1 MRVPVCLVGIGELV
15 SRTSR
20 QASVGDGWC
29 CGLRWFLNVVGLR
42 RRVAWWRPTHR
53 QPQRQVLDFLEKK

>member
-29 CGLRWFLNVVGLR
+29 CGLRLVLECGRTPSPSSL
-42 RRVAWWRPTHR
+42 VAPNT
-53 QPQRQVLDFLEKK
+53 QATSTASA